1 MAVDK
6 APGKKDKLT
15 DAEKKKQ
22 KQANKVRSI
31 FCPLNFT
38 CFFFSSSRRPKD
50 LFFSLLD
57 YFLSARTMISSLWP
71 PSPRSQ
77 AKANPG
83 KAEEKKA
90 KNDAK
95 REGRKESGSQKVI
108 NR

>member
-1 MAVDK
+1 MGILLARTRTTRENTPKTSQNKMAVDK

-22 KQANKVRSI
+22 KQANK
-31 FCPLNFT
+31 
-38 CFFFSSSRRPKD
+38 
-50 LFFSLLD
+50 
-57 YFLSARTMISSLWP
+57 
-71 PSPRSQ
+71 